1 MSNIVNIDIDSIIIG
16 DRGDLSEYELGMLY
30 IYLDMNLPKMT
41 EQEKVMWYE
50 ILEKIDPDEK

>member
-1 MSNIVNIDIDSIIIG
+1 MSNIVNIDIDSIIRG